1 MIKIIGL
8 NKSYN
13 KNVQVLKNVNLEI
26 AQGEFGIILGPS
38 GAGKST
44 LLRCI
49 NRLEEPTAGQV
60 FFKNVAVS
68 DPQSV
73 EYVRKKTGMIFQHF
87 CLVKRLSVLQN
98 VLCGRLAYNKVLPT
112 CLKLFRKE
120 DVELAIS
127 CIERVGLIDKIHH
140 RADQL
145 SGGQQQRVSIA
156 RALVQKPD
164 VILADEPI
172 ASLDPRS
179 AEQVM
184 DMLQEV
190 NIKDNITTL
199 ISLHNIDMAKRYAKR
214 VIGIKNGTI
223 VMDINGKDLNNEY
236 FNLIYGNGSIDCY
249 GN

>member
-1 MIKIIGL
+1 MIKIVGL

-13 KNVQVLKNVNLEI
+13 GNVQVLKNVNLEI
-26 AQGEFGIILGPS
+26 SQGEFGIILGPS

-49 NRLEEPTAGQV
+49 NRLEEPTDGQV

-68 DPQSV
+68 DAKSI
-73 EYVRKKTGMIFQHF
+73 EYARKRTGMIFQNF

-98 VLCGRLAYNKVLPT
+98 VLCGRLAYNRVLPT

-120 DVELAIS
+120 DIDLATS
-127 CIERVGLIDKIHH
+127 CIERVGLSDKIHH

-190 NIKDNITTL
+190 NAKDNITML
-199 ISLHNIDMAKRYAKR
+199 ISLHNIDMAKRYARR

-223 VMDINGKDLNNEY
+223 VMDIHAKDLSNKY
-236 FNLIYGNGSIDCY
+236 FDLIYGSGSNECY

>member
-8 NKSYN
+8 NKSY
-13 KNVQVLKNVNLEI
+13 KGTVALKNINLEI
-26 AQGEFGIILGPS
+26 RQGEFSIILGPS

-49 NRLEEPTAGQV
+49 NRLEKPDEGQV
-60 FFKNVAVS
+60 FFKNLAVDDAKS
-68 DPQSV
+68 I

-87 CLVKRLSVLQN
+87 NLVKRLTVLQN

-112 CLKLFRKE
+112 CLKLFRRE
-120 DVELAIS
+120 DVDLAIS
-127 CIERVGLIDKIHH
+127 CIERVGLIDKIGH

-190 NIKDNITTL
+190 NTKDNITML
-199 ISLHNIDMAKRYAKR
+199 ISLHNIDMAKRYGQR
-214 VIGIKNGTI
+214 IIGIKNGTI
-223 VMDINGKDLNNEY
+223 VMDINGKELNDEY
-236 FNLIYGNGSIDCY
+236 FNIIYGSGSMDCY